1 MSRTTISEHGDAGM
15 RKGGQDE
22 QHADGTGGSGGTE
35 VTGDAAGPQDGLRR
49 VLPWIALVVAAGA
62 GALLSVGAFLGVYVR
77 PTSDDWC
84 ALWKARDMGVLGIT
98 SDFYRTQ
105 NGRVTNAF
113 LTGLLYSDGM
123 RGPKLL
129 PAFLVLTLGTGL
141 FLLGR
146 TALRSLRRAAR
157 AGDEPGGPTT
167 TPPTAPPT
175 EQPAAPPTA
184 PPAEQ
189 PAAPPT
195 EQPAAQPGEQPADPP
210 AVLLVAAAALI
221 TALLFFAGTRSY
233 QVLLWAPAT
242 ISHTLPSVI
251 GIWTVLCAVRA
262 ARSGVR
268 WARTAAV
275 ASALLVGVALGMLS
289 EPFTLVAGLFA
300 ATVGVLCLPRFGW
313 TRDRYVSSWCA
324 AACLGLVTGLALLY
338 TSPGARWRRA
348 QNPQEPLTAASI
360 GETFHDWWRLWQTI
374 GGQWAYLGALAV
386 GALLGLALA
395 AAGPRQEGGGGRRVV
410 PDRQAAPGLPPRT
423 LFRVVVLLPLPL
435 IGLAGL
441 AVVFGLRSGY
451 GDVGWTYG
459 RTWTS
464 FLLPLLI
471 TLCAYGAWGG
481 HLLGRRLSEPARP
494 ARRAAVL
501 VAVGAVAV
509 GSAAALVQ
517 PVHALTTSTVVRSV
531 AWDRQNARIREQV
544 AGGARDVAYRPLL
557 IGGLSEP
564 LFASSYE
571 RDWAAQCTATYYRV
585 NRIHRP

>member
-1 MSRTTISEHGDAGM
+1 M
-15 RKGGQDE
+15 RGG
-22 QHADGTGGSGGTE
+22 
-35 VTGDAAGPQDGLRR
+35 
-49 VLPWIALVVAAGA
+49 LP
-62 GALLSVGAFLGVYVR
+62 R
-77 PTSDDWC
+77 
-84 ALWKARDMGVLGIT
+84 ARD
-98 SDFYRTQ
+98 RP
-105 NGRVTNAF
+105 R
-113 LTGLLYSDGM
+113 
-123 RGPKLL
+123 
-129 PAFLVLTLGTGL
+129 PALHL
-141 FLLGR
+141 
-146 TALRSLRRAAR
+146 
-157 AGDEPGGPTT
+157 
-167 TPPTAPPT
+167 
-175 EQPAAPPTA
+175 
-184 PPAEQ
+184 
-189 PAAPPT
+189 
-195 EQPAAQPGEQPADPP
+195 
-210 AVLLVAAAALI
+210 
-221 TALLFFAGTRSY
+221 
-233 QVLLWAPAT
+233 
-242 ISHTLPSVI
+242 
-251 GIWTVLCAVRA
+251 
-262 ARSGVR
+262 
-268 WARTAAV
+268 
-275 ASALLVGVALGMLS
+275 
-289 EPFTLVAGLFA
+289 
-300 ATVGVLCLPRFGW
+300 
-313 TRDRYVSSWCA
+313 
-324 AACLGLVTGLALLY
+324 
-338 TSPGARWRRA
+338 PGARWRRA

-395 AAGPRQEGGGGRRVV
+395 AAGPRQEGGGGRRVA

-544 AGGARDVAYRPLL
+544 AGAPGTSRTDRCSSAASPSPSSRPRTSGTGRRSARPRT
-557 IGGLSEP
+557 
-564 LFASSYE
+564 
-571 RDWAAQCTATYYRV
+571 TA
-585 NRIHRP
+585 